1 MSRSRSA
8 NRPIRAFLHTEA
20 HLTKRRLIT
29 ANGTGL
35 TSGGSKDPRLR
46 IESGGEDGCDGE
58 KEILMRKMKRET
70 YWTQEEREQV
80 GTKRKHQ
87 KLASVNQSGVM
98 NEKPHTYGRKNEHN

>member
-1 MSRSRSA
+1 
-8 NRPIRAFLHTEA
+8 
-20 HLTKRRLIT
+20 
-29 ANGTGL
+29 
-35 TSGGSKDPRLR
+35 
-46 IESGGEDGCDGE
+46 
-58 KEILMRKMKRET
+58 MRKMKRET